1 MGIGTIDVG
10 LNGVIQFQQTT
21 DAAECIIQDI
31 REDCTGIMVFASDTH
46 FCVREDV
53 DLRIFLPAERSPVK
67 CTGRI
72 VWHSD
77 DVEISDD
84 RRGYFAQISITH
96 ISRIN
101 QRLLELFIAQK
112 RAFLSS
118 GMGLSPALCAG

>member
-10 LNGVIQFQQTT
+10 LSGTIQFQQTT
-21 DAAECIIQDI
+21 DTAECIIQDI
-31 REDCTGIMVFASDTH
+31 SEDCARIMVFAPDTR
-46 FCVREDV
+46 FREREDV
-53 DLRIFLPAERSPVK
+53 ELRIFLPAERSPVK

-77 DVEISDD
+77 DEESFDD
-84 RRGYFAQISITH
+84 QRGYFAQISVTH

-101 QRLLELFIAQK
+101 QRLLDLFIAQK

-118 GMGLSPALCAG
+118 GMGLSSALCA